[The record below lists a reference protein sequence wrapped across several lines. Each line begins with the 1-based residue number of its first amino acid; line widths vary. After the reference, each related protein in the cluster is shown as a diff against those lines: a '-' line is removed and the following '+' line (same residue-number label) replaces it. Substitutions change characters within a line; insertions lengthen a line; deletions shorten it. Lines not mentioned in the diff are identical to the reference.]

1 MKTNL
6 TDCDCQ
12 EDPPFAQLSYRHF
25 HDRSFS
31 FQILLQQQLLT
42 AAIKYIEKYILP
54 TIHNNYSLLDKINKI
69 NLYLDRNVRG
79 YFYRSAICFCLASYA
94 RSSPIDIARHLRE
107 ILNESP
113 RTQLDELEIK
123 ELIFTVEANETGWLD
138 FFPTDRTVAIWL
150 DRLFFIDFPTWNLT
164 LSKECNVFLVRY
176 SHDRTHSLLNLA
188 ARQKTIDLD
197 FRHDRLARSHSTI
210 YLKPEENSL
219 IFEDALELNLITVL
233 LKTFDFLMG
242 RYTEPQ
248 LLKMAFFLS
257 ESFLDFYDRRPLFYP
272 QKQDNRQSIVA
283 RWRIIAAIEFLL
295 EQMLIRLDIEKTN
308 D

>member
-12 EDPPFAQLSYRHF
+12 EEPSFAQLLYRHF
-25 HDRSFS
+25 HDKSFS

-42 AAIKYIEKYILP
+42 VAIKYIDKYISQD
-54 TIHNNYSLLDKINKI
+54 INNYHLLLDKVNKI
-69 NLYLDRNVRG
+69 NLYFDRNVRG

-107 ILNESP
+107 ILNKSVGI
-113 RTQLDELEIK
+113 RRDELEIK

-138 FFPTDRTVAIWL
+138 FFPTDPTVAIWL

-164 LSKECNVFLVRY
+164 LSKERNIFLVRY
-176 SHDRTHSLLNLA
+176 SRDRTHSLLNLA
-188 ARQKTIDLD
+188 ARQKMIDLD
-197 FRHDRLARSHSTI
+197 FRYDRLARSNSTI
-210 YLKPEENSL
+210 YLKPKENCL
-219 IFEDALELNLITVL
+219 IFEDDLELNLITIL

-242 RYTEPQ
+242 RYTESQ
-248 LLKMAFFLS
+248 LLKMAFILS
-257 ESFLDFYDRRPLFYP
+257 ESFLYFYDRRPLFYP
-272 QKQDNRQSIVA
+272 QKRDNRQSIIA

-295 EQMLIRLDIEKTN
+295 EQMLTRLDS
-308 D
+308 